1 MKDEKGFLSIGVLNE
16 LFKEVAMN
24 RRQMV
29 KDSRYVTPS
38 PLSLKSEVDPQGG
51 VPIKTQLKPITFK
64 YRTLDLNSYKM
75 VFTFENGE
83 LLYSFV

>member
-1 MKDEKGFLSIGVLNE
+1 
-16 LFKEVAMN
+16 MN

-29 KDSRYVTPS
+29 KDSRHVTPDS
-38 PLSLKSEVDPQGG
+38 PFSLKSEVTGGDPQD
-51 VPIKTQLKPITFK
+51 VSIRTQPQPITFK

-75 VFTFENGE
+75 IFTLEKGE